1 VAGIVGFGQAA
12 SLAREELAAEGSR
25 LGSLRDRL
33 EERLLAIP
41 GALRNGEG
49 PRVPNTTN
57 VSFEDVEAEGLLM
70 ALDLMGVAVS
80 TGAAC
85 AAGAV
90 EPSHVLQAMGLPT
103 ERVQA
108 SLRFSLGRGTTEAHL
123 ERAAEAVSACIQ
135 RQRSA
140 SLAGGRR
147 P

>member
-1 VAGIVGFGQAA
+1 VGFGRAA
-12 SLAREELAAEGSR
+12 SLAREELAAEGAR
-25 LGSLRDRL
+25 QGSLRDRL
-33 EERLLAIP
+33 EEHLLAIP
-41 GALRNGEG
+41 GTLRNGDG

-57 VSFEDVEAEGLLM
+57 VSFEGVEAEGLLM

-90 EPSHVLQAMGLPT
+90 EPSHVLRAMGLT
-103 ERVQA
+103 AERVQA

-140 SLAGGRR
+140 SLTGGRR
-147 P
+147 A